1 MHFGKDVRFFQYEV
15 ESKIT
20 KNRVH
25 PDVKAGGPPPDAERR
40 ARIEAV
46 GNRLMAAGGSIY
58 RRVDN
63 EEGFWLVMQDPE
75 GKREARGRC
84 R

>member
-1 MHFGKDVRFFQYEV
+1 
-15 ESKIT
+15 
-20 KNRVH
+20 
-25 PDVKAGGPPPDAERR
+25 VKAGGSGSDTERR

-46 GNRLMAAGGSIY
+46 GNLLVAAGGSTH

-75 GKREARGRC
+75 GNEFC
-84 R
+84 VN

>member
-25 PDVKAGGPPPDAERR
+25 LDVKAGGPPPDAERR
-40 ARIEAV
+40 ARIEAGREPADGCWWV
-46 GNRLMAAGGSIY
+46 HLPAG
-58 RRVDN
+58 
-63 EEGFWLVMQDPE
+63 
-75 GKREARGRC
+75 
-84 R
+84 

>member
-1 MHFGKDVRFFQYEV
+1 
-15 ESKIT
+15 
-20 KNRVH
+20 
-25 PDVKAGGPPPDAERR
+25 VKAGGSGPDTKRR

-46 GNRLMAAGGSIY
+46 GSRLVAADGSTY

-75 GKREARGRC
+75 GNEFC
-84 R
+84 VN